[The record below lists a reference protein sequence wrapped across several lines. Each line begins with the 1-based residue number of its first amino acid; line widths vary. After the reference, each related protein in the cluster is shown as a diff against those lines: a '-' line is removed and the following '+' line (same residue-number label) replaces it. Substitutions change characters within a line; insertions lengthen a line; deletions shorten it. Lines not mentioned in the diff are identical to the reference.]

1 MKIFCN
7 YCKLQATIRNNKIY
21 MKCHCDDDL
30 RIISM
35 EDKIKHTDYL
45 YILDSNILS
54 SKDENNLTGRL

>member
-1 MKIFCN
+1 
-7 YCKLQATIRNNKIY
+7 